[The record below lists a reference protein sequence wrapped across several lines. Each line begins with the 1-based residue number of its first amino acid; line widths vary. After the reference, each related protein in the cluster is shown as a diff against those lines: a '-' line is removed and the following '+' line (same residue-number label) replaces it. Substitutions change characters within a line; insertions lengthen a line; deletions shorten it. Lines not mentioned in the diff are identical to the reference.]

1 MKAEASP
8 IANRIAK
15 HHARPSTDSTESRGS
30 PPACPAME
38 LSILEGMLPNQDW
51 SMVDWTTVMKDGP
64 EYIDD
69 FGKVLLEKLGML
81 GMSTVSQLLA

>member
-1 MKAEASP
+1 
-8 IANRIAK
+8 
-15 HHARPSTDSTESRGS
+15 
-30 PPACPAME
+30 ME